1 MLIMKK
7 SITAIFLISFFVLSL
22 FCGNRDENLNALGKD
37 STENSKQKNVK
48 ESKERN
54 IPAGLK
60 KLMLAY
66 PDYIDSVDENHLYWK
81 DGEKMI
87 YDDGQDKTFEDR
99 LNDPDLEDMM
109 WQEYNAGKEYE
120 TPGKDFDPGRIRYEP
135 FFFKIYGSS
144 ASEVKSNMVTISWM
158 PKSTNAK
165 VSIMGIN
172 DVDVQLKA
180 VSDELDKLP
189 ENLKKYV
196 TKTAGTFYWRNI
208 AGTNRLS
215 THSFG
220 IAIDINTDYSDYWM
234 WDKSMKYKNRIPLEI
249 VDIFEKY
256 GFIWGGKWYH
266 YDTMHFEYRPELLVY
281 IE

>member
-1 MLIMKK
+1 MPVMKK
-7 SITAIFLISFFVLSL
+7 IFTVLFLFSFFILSV
-22 FCGNRDENLNALGKD
+22 FCSNENKSLNASGKD
-37 STENSKQKNVK
+37 SVENSKKNK
-48 ESKERN
+48 DIISDKKN

-66 PDYIDSVDENHLYWK
+66 PDYVDSVDENHLYWK

-87 YDDGQDKTFEDR
+87 YDDGKEKSFEER
-99 LNDPDLEDMM
+99 LDNPDLEDMM
-109 WQEYNAGKEYE
+109 WQEYTPGKEYE
-120 TPGKDFDPGRIRYEP
+120 IPKKDFDPGRIRYEP

-144 ASEVKSNMVTISWM
+144 ASEVKSNMVTIPWM
-158 PKSTNAK
+158 PKSTNSK
-165 VSIMGIN
+165 VSIMGLN
-172 DVDVQLKA
+172 DVSLQLKA

-220 IAIDINTDYSDYWM
+220 IAIDINTDYSDYWL
-234 WDKSMKYKNRIPLEI
+234 WDKSMKYKNRIPMEI
-249 VDIFEKY
+249 VEIFEKY

-281 IE
+281 PD